1 MTDHEFQLKKIAL
14 IAKCFMSSALLLIG
28 VAAIIYSAQP
38 AQAYDF
44 PQSLDDSGKY
54 RIQYATGLSN
64 SGKFYWHMMAYN
76 TETGKMKAYFW
87 DRDARGWKENFS
99 GTDLPELP

>member
-14 IAKCFMSSALLLIG
+14 IAKCIMSSALLLIG

-44 PQSLDDSGKY
+44 PQTLDDSGKY
-54 RIQYATGLSN
+54 RLQYTTGLESN
-64 SGKFYWHMMAYN
+64 GNFYWHMLAYN
-76 TETGKMKAYFW
+76 TETGKMKLYYW
-87 DRDARGWKENFS
+87 DMSSQGWTENFS
-99 GTDLPELP
+99 GKNLPELP